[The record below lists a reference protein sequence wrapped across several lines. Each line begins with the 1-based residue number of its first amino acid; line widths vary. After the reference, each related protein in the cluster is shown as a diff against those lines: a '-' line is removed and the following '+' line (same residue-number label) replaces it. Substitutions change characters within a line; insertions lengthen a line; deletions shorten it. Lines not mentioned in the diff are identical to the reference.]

1 MFEYNIEVDTM
12 NGIETYKFQ
21 SQSQSIEKYLQD
33 EMIRGN
39 LKTALSL
46 QNDDIKLVGYWNFD
60 DEYIEIKSVK
70 YQCHESDYE
79 GIYTESELRQM
90 WDNEIDKSNF
100 ESFECWLEEM
110 LEIMILR
117 IME

>member
-21 SQSQSIEKYLQD
+21 SKSKSQSIEKYLQD

-46 QNDDIKLVGYWNFD
+46 QDNDVKLVGYWNFD
-60 DEYIEIKSVK
+60 DEYIK
-70 YQCHESDYE
+70 
-79 GIYTESELRQM
+79 L
-90 WDNEIDKSNF
+90 
-100 ESFECWLEEM
+100 
-110 LEIMILR
+110 
-117 IME
+117 